1 MRSLFQ
7 KVSSIFRIIGTE
19 IGEILSDRYQ
29 ELRKSV
35 KGNQNL
41 LEGKF
46 QTRSNSIYSF
56 GMMIKVILSNCQYLI
71 NASST

>member
-7 KVSSIFRIIGTE
+7 KVSSIFRIIDTE

-41 LEGKF
+41 LERKF
-46 QTRSNSIYSF
+46 QTRFNSIYSF
-56 GMMIKVILSNCQYLI
+56 GMMVKVILSNCQYLI